1 MLWAKPASIW
11 DFVTDILIRYK
22 NMKRIYWPSSAQ
34 HLIDDLRQARVTNID
49 TDSAGQFVVGYLH
62 NMRMA
67 SILSV
72 ITNRLDNTWSTD
84 DSSERRACRAACEAL
99 HILQQR
105 DRHKSSFRL

>member
-1 MLWAKPASIW
+1 M
-11 DFVTDILIRYK
+11 
-22 NMKRIYWPSSAQ
+22 
-34 HLIDDLRQARVTNID
+34 TNID

-105 DRHKSSFRL
+105 DRA

>member
-1 MLWAKPASIW
+1 MPCLSFPAEIFFS
-11 DFVTDILIRYK
+11 TLL
-22 NMKRIYWPSSAQ
+22 

-105 DRHKSSFRL
+105 DRHKSSFRLSFQAEIFFSTLLHLT

>member
-1 MLWAKPASIW
+1 M
-11 DFVTDILIRYK
+11 
-22 NMKRIYWPSSAQ
+22 
-34 HLIDDLRQARVTNID
+34 
-49 TDSAGQFVVGYLH
+49 VGYLH

-105 DRHKSSFRL
+105 DRHKKFFPPVVSCIFPATYNSCALKHLFAFVLLRLTLRTI